1 MVLPVFFIANLGRI
15 IPIVA
20 TIGTAL
26 FGFVAKNPKIIG
38 ATVSLQAISNAI
50 QSFEAT
56 EKEKIDIVNDIGKE
70 NPQLRYDLYKNIFY
84 PGTNIVSNIVPYLI
98 ILLIIYLIIRKR

>member
-1 MVLPVFFIANLGRI
+1 MVLPVFFLANMGRI
-15 IPIVA
+15 ILIFA

-38 ATVSLQAISNAI
+38 ATLSIEAISSAI
-50 QSFEAT
+50 QSFGAN

-70 NPQLRYDLYKNIFY
+70 NPQLRYDLYRNIFY
-84 PGTNIVSNIVPYLI
+84 PDTNIVSNILPYLL
-98 ILLIIYLIIRKR
+98 LLIIIYIILRK

>member
-38 ATVSLQAISNAI
+38 ATVSLQAISDAI
-50 QSFEAT
+50 KSLGAT

-70 NPQLRYDLYKNIFY
+70 NPQLKYDLYRNIFY
-84 PGTNIVSNIVPYLI
+84 PNTDIVSNIFPYLL
-98 ILLIIYLIIRKR
+98 ILLIIYFIIRKK

>member
-15 IPIVA
+15 IPIFA

-26 FGFVAKNPKIIG
+26 FGFVAKNPKILGSII
-38 ATVSLQAISNAI
+38 SLQAISSAI
-50 QSFEAT
+50 QSHEST
-56 EKEKIDIVNDIGKE
+56 EKEKIEIVNDIGKQ

-84 PGTNIVSNIVPYLI
+84 PHTNLVSDIAPYL
-98 ILLIIYLIIRKR
+98 LAFLIIYIIIRK

>member
-15 IPIVA
+15 IPIFA

-38 ATVSLQAISNAI
+38 STLSLQAISSAI
-50 QSFEAT
+50 QSLQAT
-56 EKEKIDIVNDIGKE
+56 EKEKIDIVNEIGKQ
-70 NPQLRYDLYKNIFY
+70 NPQLRYDLYRNIFY
-84 PGTNIVSNIVPYLI
+84 PNTNIVSNILPYLLALIIIYI
-98 ILLIIYLIIRKR
+98 ILKK

>member
-15 IPIVA
+15 IPIFA

-50 QSFEAT
+50 QSLGAT

-70 NPQLRYDLYKNIFY
+70 NPQLKYDLYRNIFY
-84 PGTNIVSNIVPYLI
+84 PDTNIISNIVPYLFVFV
-98 ILLIIYLIIRKR
+98 IIYLVIKK

>member
-15 IPIVA
+15 IPIFA

-38 ATVSLQAISNAI
+38 ATLSIEAISSAI
-50 QSFEAT
+50 QSFGAT

-70 NPQLRYDLYKNIFY
+70 NPQLRYDLYRNIFY
-84 PGTNIVSNIVPYLI
+84 PSTNLISDIAPYLVAF
-98 ILLIIYLIIRKR
+98 LITYIIIRK

>member
-15 IPIVA
+15 IPIFA

-38 ATVSLQAISNAI
+38 ATVSFQAISSAI
-50 QSFEAT
+50 QSLGAT

-70 NPQLRYDLYKNIFY
+70 NPQLRYDLYRNIFH
-84 PGTNIVSNIVPYLI
+84 PDANIISNIAPYFVVILIVYLI
-98 ILLIIYLIIRKR
+98 LRK

>member
-1 MVLPVFFIANLGRI
+1 MVFPVFFLANLGRI
-15 IPIVA
+15 IPIFA

-38 ATVSLQAISNAI
+38 ATLSIEAISSAI
-50 QSFEAT
+50 QSFGAN

-70 NPQLRYDLYKNIFY
+70 NPQLRYDLYRNIFY
-84 PGTNIVSNIVPYLI
+84 PRTNLVSDIAPYLVAFLIIFI
-98 ILLIIYLIIRKR
+98 ILRK

>member
-50 QSFEAT
+50 QSFGAT
-56 EKEKIDIVNDIGKE
+56 EKEKIEIVNEIGKE
-70 NPQLRYDLYKNIFY
+70 NPQLRYELAKNIFY
-84 PGTNIVSNIVPYLI
+84 PYTNIVLNILPYLL
-98 ILLIIYLIIRKR
+98 LLIIIYIIIRK

>member
-1 MVLPVFFIANLGRI
+1 MVLPVFFLANLGRI
-15 IPIVA
+15 IPIFA

-50 QSFEAT
+50 QSLGAT

-70 NPQLRYDLYKNIFY
+70 NPQLKYDLYRNIFY
-84 PGTNIVSNIVPYLI
+84 PRTNLVSDIAPYLVAF
-98 ILLIIYLIIRKR
+98 LITYIIIRK

>member
-15 IPIVA
+15 IPIFA

-38 ATVSLQAISNAI
+38 ATMSLQAISDAI
-50 QSFEAT
+50 KSLGAT

-70 NPQLRYDLYKNIFY
+70 NPQLKYNLYRNIFY
-84 PGTNIVSNIVPYLI
+84 PRTNLISDIAPYL
-98 ILLIIYLIIRKR
+98 LAFLIIYIIIRK

>member
-20 TIGTAL
+20 GIGTAL
-26 FGFVAKNPKIIG
+26 FGFIAKNPKIIG
-38 ATVSLQAISNAI
+38 STLSIQAISNAI
-50 QSFEAT
+50 QSFGAS

-70 NPQLRYDLYKNIFY
+70 NPQLKYDLYRNIFY
-84 PGTNIVSNIVPYLI
+84 PHTNLVSDIVPYLVAFLIIFI
-98 ILLIIYLIIRKR
+98 ILRK

>member
-1 MVLPVFFIANLGRI
+1 MVLPVFFLANLGRI
-15 IPIVA
+15 IPIFA

-38 ATVSLQAISNAI
+38 ATLSIEAISSAI
-50 QSFEAT
+50 QSFGAN

-70 NPQLRYDLYKNIFY
+70 NPQLRYDLYRNIFY
-84 PGTNIVSNIVPYLI
+84 PRTSIVSDIAPYVVVF
-98 ILLIIYLIIRKR
+98 LIIYIIFRK